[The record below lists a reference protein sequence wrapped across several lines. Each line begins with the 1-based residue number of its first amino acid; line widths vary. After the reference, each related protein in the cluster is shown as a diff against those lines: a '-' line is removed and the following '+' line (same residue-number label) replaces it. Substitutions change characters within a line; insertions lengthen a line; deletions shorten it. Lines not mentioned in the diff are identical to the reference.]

1 LKPQI
6 PVDEKLHTFAIKT
19 QDVGFVASALAF
31 LYTNHD
37 AAGIPKEH
45 AETVRELF
53 EFFKRIYESEV
64 PKAKLP

>member
-1 LKPQI
+1 MSTQI

-31 LYTNHD
+31 MYTNHE

-53 EFFKRIYESEV
+53 EFFKRVYESEQ
-64 PKAKLP
+64 KK